1 MSATKTTKSKAPARK
16 AKKAPEAE
24 AANTSTPKAP
34 KAAKKN
40 AQAKTKKTSALDAAA
55 RVLGE
60 TGLPMTSQELIA
72 AMAAK
77 GYWTSPKGRTPQAT
91 LYSSLLRE
99 INVKGADARFQ
110 KTDRG
115 KFALRVQA

>member
-1 MSATKTTKSKAPARK
+1 MAAKKTTTSK
-16 AKKAPEAE
+16 
-24 AANTSTPKAP
+24 TPKEPAAEGQKVKP
-34 KAAKKN
+34 GKAERPKPAKAAKEPKP
-40 AQAKTKKTSALDAAA
+40 KKASALDAAA

-72 AMAAK
+72 TMAAK
-77 GYWTSPKGRTPQAT
+77 DYWTSPKGRTPQAT
-91 LYSSLLRE
+91 LYSSILRE
-99 INVKGADARFQ
+99 INVKGADSRFQ